1 MVIMSEKASVIETPC
16 RNVFVLG
23 LDDFQLNELRTITDA
38 KNMVFHQ
45 LLVPEMVRFA
55 EAYSFHSL
63 LTRAREQLKAF
74 DGSIDAIV
82 AHWDFPASVLMPI
95 LAREWGLPTASLESV
110 VACEHK
116 YWSRVEQA
124 ASIPEV
130 VPAFEGFDP
139 FDDNALDRIQLD
151 YPYWIKPVK
160 SHSSQ
165 LGFMIE
171 KADDFHQA
179 IPEIRANIRGIG
191 DSFNEVLAMIDLPD
205 GIAADSGNSC
215 IAEQLIKGGQAT
227 VEGTMFQGQFAVHGV
242 IDSPKDALTGHFS
255 RYEYPAGALS
265 QEVQKRMISSCE
277 RFLRHINYDN
287 ACWNIEFMYD
297 EDADKLWLVEV
308 NTRISQSHS
317 ELFAKVHGMSNHEVA
332 IAIAG
337 GTAPLMPAVGS
348 GHFNV
353 AAKCFIWTGQMEDGI
368 VRRVPSAEEIARVTE
383 AFPGTRVH
391 IGVKVGDRLSELREQ
406 ASYGYDLAT
415 LVIGAA
421 QREDL
426 IGIHDRCREMLPFEI
441 DRTGSGR

>member
-1 MVIMSEKASVIETPC
+1 MVIIPEDAPVIEAPC

-23 LDDFQLNELRTITDA
+23 LDDFQLAELKTITDA

-45 LLVPEMVRFA
+45 LLGPEVVRYAA
-55 EAYSFHSL
+55 EHSFHTL
-63 LTRAREQLKAF
+63 LTRARDQLKVF
-74 DGSIDAIV
+74 DGTIDAII
-82 AHWDFPASVLMPI
+82 AHWDFPTSVLMPI

-124 ASIPEV
+124 ASIPGV
-130 VPAFEGFDP
+130 TPAFDGFDP
-139 FDDNALDRIQLD
+139 FDDNALDGIRLE
-151 YPYWIKPVK
+151 YPFWIKPVK

-165 LGFMIE
+165 LGFLVG
-171 KADDFHQA
+171 KADDFHRA
-179 IPEIRANIRGIG
+179 IPVIRENIRAIG
-191 DSFNEVLAMIDLPD
+191 DPFNEVLAMIELPD
-205 GIAADSGNSC
+205 GITADSGNAC
-215 IAEQLIKGGQAT
+215 IAEQFVSGGQAT
-227 VEGTMFQGQFAVHGV
+227 VEGTMYEGQFAVHGV
-242 IDSPKDALTGHFS
+242 IDSPKDARTGHFA

-265 QEVQKRMISSCE
+265 GHVQQRMINSCE

-297 EDADKLWLVEV
+297 EDADQLWLIEV
-308 NTRISQSHS
+308 NPRISQSHS

-332 IAIAG
+332 IAIG
-337 GTAPLMPAVGS
+337 RGIAPLMPAVGC

-353 AAKCFIWTGQMEDGI
+353 AAKCFLSTGPRGDGI

-383 AFPGTRVH
+383 RFPGTRVH
-391 IGVKVGDRLSELREQ
+391 IAVKIGDRLSELREQ
-406 ASYGYDLAT
+406 SSYGYDLGT

-421 QREDL
+421 QRDDL

-441 DRTGSGR
+441 EPDPPGT